1 MSQDPEDISKWIQ
14 ELVTRSSRQQIQ
26 AMQRLSGLMQRVT
39 SGELDQTAVRE
50 EYTRFIRE
58 ESTGFVEDLTRLGL
72 SFQTALL
79 ELNRKY
85 SDRFFDQ
92 VLGSSMP
99 GAGMGGTQ
107 ATNSEGV
114 QRREI
119 GIVLAGVSGEELV
132 KSFVIENKRAEA
144 ETVTFLVS
152 EFTGEDSG
160 EAFRPP
166 LQIQPP
172 RLALRPGEERVVS
185 IHLPLLPELFK
196 PDHVYHA
203 TILARGHIDVVLALR
218 VEVSSP
224 EIHIQVDQGVP
235 AQTEP
240 DLIIH
245 EKTVSNTKPA
255 RRPSTNPANGSP
267 AKPTAGSTGKRTP
280 RKASQQI
287 AAGQI
292 AAGDDLTQIKGIGPT
307 FAAKLNTA
315 GVFTYASLS
324 ALEPGRLMEI
334 LGEAGSQRAERERW
348 VEQAVLAA
356 GGKGAGLGEYWRQVA
371 PGPNGDAK

>member
-50 EYTRFIRE
+50 EYARFIRE
-58 ESTGFVEDLTRLGL
+58 ESAGFVEDLTRLGL

-99 GAGMGGTQ
+99 GTGMGGTQ
-107 ATNSEGV
+107 ATNG
-114 QRREI
+114 QGTQPREI
-119 GIVLAGVSGEELV
+119 GIVLSGASGEDLAR
-132 KSFVIENKRAEA
+132 SFVIENKRSEE

-152 EFTGEDSG
+152 EFTDEASS

-203 TILARGHIDVVLALR
+203 TILARGHIDVVLVLR

-224 EIHIQVDQGVP
+224 EIHIQVDQEAP
-235 AQTEP
+235 AHAEP

-245 EKTVSNTKPA
+245 EKIVSQPKPA
-255 RRPSTNPANGSP
+255 RRPSANPGKGFN
-267 AKPTAGSTGKRTP
+267 AKPNAGSTGKGTP
-280 RKASQQI
+280 RKAARQI
-287 AAGQI
+287 AAR
-292 AAGDDLTQIKGIGPT
+292 DDLTQIKGIGPT
-307 FAAKLNTA
+307 YAAKLNAA

-324 ALEPGRLMEI
+324 VLEPRRLMEI

-348 VEQAVLAA
+348 VEQAMLAA
-356 GGKGAGLGEYWRQVA
+356 GGKGAGLGEYLRQVT
-371 PGPNGDAK
+371 PGPNGDAS